1 MTATEQRIREFA
13 DLGPDW
19 DSYGAVPI
27 AADVIERAI
36 RALGALVSS
45 YRFWPVPCS
54 DGGILFEGLGP
65 WEDCDLKVE
74 P

>member
-1 MTATEQRIREFA
+1 MIATEQRIREFA

-19 DSYGAVPI
+19 DSYGAAPI
-27 AADVIERAI
+27 AADVIERAL
-36 RALGALVSS
+36 RALGALVSN
-45 YRFWPVPCS
+45 YTFVAVPS
-54 DGGILFEGLGP
+54 TDGGILFEGLGQ